1 MKKVSAAKNPDKSM
15 PTGVSYLIGRLD
27 RLLRRRLGEVLSP
40 QGLTVQQYT
49 ALAVLDA
56 RGQLSNAQLAERSFV
71 TPQTANEMVKGM
83 ESRGWIERSADPTHG
98 RIIHLR
104 LTRAGRAILNK
115 GHSAAAELEQIM
127 LDRLPQ
133 TERDHL
139 LGNLKICAQA
149 VGAMIVEGGE

>member
-1 MKKVSAAKNPDKSM
+1 MKKTSAAKNLGASM

-49 ALAVLDA
+49 ALAVLGA

-83 ESRGWIERSADPTHG
+83 EGRGWIERSADPSHG

-104 LTRAGRAILNK
+104 LTRAGNAALNK
-115 GHSAAAELEQIM
+115 GHAAAAELEQIM
-127 LDRLPQ
+127 LSRLPQ
-133 TERDHL
+133 AERDQL
-139 LGNLKICAQA
+139 LGNLKICAQTL
-149 VGAMIVEGGE
+149 GAMIVEGGE

>member
-1 MKKVSAAKNPDKSM
+1 MKKMVEAKTPDASM

-49 ALAVLDA
+49 ALAVLGA

-71 TPQTANEMVKGM
+71 TPQTANEMVKVM
-83 ESRGWIERSADPTHG
+83 EGRGWIERSADPSHG

-115 GHSAAAELEQIM
+115 GHSAAAELEQVM
-127 LDRLPQ
+127 LERLNQSERDRLLESLR
-133 TERDHL
+133 T
-139 LGNLKICAQA
+139 CAQTL
-149 VGAMIVEGGE
+149 GAMVVESSE